1 MRVMTKAEILA
12 LDTPVLIRE
21 WSPCAYNDQGWML
34 TCGKDATGHTFGA
47 IDIDPNEMGQKEE
60 IKETW
65 DWDGPLDLEDDKTYV
80 VAEQREIDLMIARL
94 RLAVENCDFTEIAK
108 AGKEMETYGA

>member
-1 MRVMTKAEILA
+1 MRVMSKAEILA

-80 VAEQREIDLMIARL
+80 VAEQREIALMIARL
-94 RLAVENCDFTEIAK
+94 RLAVKNCDFTEIAK
-108 AGKEMETYGA
+108 AGKEMVTYGA